1 MRKYFKSGAAAV
13 ALLSL
18 SGLYAP
24 VNAQESSDQDAA
36 GDTFLHPYR
45 GDINPF
51 WGDINPFRGDIN
63 PFRGDINPFYGDI
76 SPFWG
81 DINPFWGDIN
91 PFGGDINPFYGDIN
105 PFWGDINPFG
115 GDINPFWG
123 DINPFWQDV
132 GPIWGDLN
140 SQWNEAANDNG
151 DYQAISTGLADVISR
166 AEAVFGETVLART
179 GQTMDEA
186 FMAELL
192 ARFGIDL
199 DDPDSLASVTQAERS
214 EFFLTFY
221 DSLMSFSGVDH
232 VDHWMPAINWSPAL
246 AASYDRGYRPT
257 VGVLDFSVRDVDTNS
272 VRGQHG
278 ERTYLNVNHGDA
290 VASLIGAPIDGV
302 GIMGVAPHASML
314 FYNPFDESH
323 TASWS
328 DVADGID
335 RLARGGTHVIN
346 MSLGVPGWTL
356 HQEWAEVFRQ
366 DRVATHAQNITF
378 VVAAG
383 NDGSTQTT
391 DLDWTG
397 VPVLD
402 NLIIV
407 GSVDPLGN
415 MSSFSN
421 RPGDACLL
429 VNGVCEDGN
438 RLMDRYLVA
447 PGELL
452 LVADGEGGVTRA
464 TGTSFAAPL
473 VAGAAALVKG
483 WWTWLDGSEV
493 ADVLLLSARD
503 LGDPG
508 VDAVYGR
515 GMLDVAGA
523 MSPLD
528 PANLYGIDRRGDPVA
543 AESLIITGGRLTLR
557 YANKNRVTVFE
568 DIGDSFR
575 DFTITVDDLLVGS
588 TLAES
593 VASAYAEQYIFE
605 RTDAA
610 FTGTAFSDVSEASRV
625 LSREGN
631 LTLTATA
638 ARLDPSNPGL
648 ARNLGFHASIEL
660 RDETSGRSMAM
671 GVGEGAL
678 ALSSHNAFNLFSDHR
693 PETGG
698 VNPVLGFA
706 SGGAFAAS
714 RFTLFGDT
722 ELSLGV
728 TTTIEEAVYA
738 VPGTGE
744 ERALFDGVS
753 PYQAAAVNLE
763 IVHPLSE
770 TLTVSG
776 TLTQLHEATGLL
788 GAQGGSVLAFEGGAD
803 TTALTFGLEARP
815 SGRLTLGASF
825 TAAQTRTTQF
835 DQGLIAVADRID
847 STAAQIS
854 VQFDTVLGQRDG
866 IRFSVVQPLHIESG
880 SLSYTGM
887 AVTDRE
893 TGALG
898 VQTETWELGGRRPVY
913 TELIYSTP
921 LGSDH
926 SSLSLFA
933 RQNLSGEET
942 SSEFSA
948 ATTGARLQ
956 LRF

>member
-1 MRKYFKSGAAAV
+1 MRKYLKSGAAAV

-18 SGLYAP
+18 SGLYTSAH
-24 VNAQESSDQDAA
+24 AQDFDDPEAV

-51 WGDINPFRGDIN
+51 RGDINPFGGDINPFRGDIN

-91 PFGGDINPFYGDIN
+91 PFGGDINPFG
-105 PFWGDINPFG
+105 GDINPFG
-115 GDINPFWG
+115 GDIS
-123 DINPFWQDV
+123 PFWQDV
-132 GPIWGDLN
+132 GPVWGDLN
-140 SQWNEAANDNG
+140 QQWNEASSGEG
-151 DYQAISTGLADVISR
+151 DYQAISTGLAAVIDR
-166 AEAVFGETVLART
+166 AEAVFGEAVHARS

-186 FMAELL
+186 FMADLL

-199 DDPDSLASVTQAERS
+199 ENPDSLAEVTQAKRS

-221 DSLMSFSGVDH
+221 DSLMSYSGVDH

-246 AASYDRGYRPT
+246 ASSYDWGYRPT
-257 VGVLDFSVRDVDTNS
+257 VGVLDFSVRSVDSNS
-272 VRGQHG
+272 IRGQHG
-278 ERTYLNVNHGDA
+278 ERTYLDVNHGDA

-302 GIMGVAPHASML
+302 GVMGVAPHASML

-323 TASWS
+323 TASWN

-366 DRVATHAQNITF
+366 DRVAKHAENITF

-407 GSVDPLGN
+407 GSVDPLSN

-421 RPGDACLL
+421 RPGEACLL
-429 VNGVCEDGN
+429 VNGTCETGN

-452 LVADGEGGVTRA
+452 LVSDGEGGVTRA

-483 WWTWLDGSEV
+483 WWFWLDGSEV

-528 PANLYGIDRRGDPVA
+528 PANLYGIDRHNDPVA
-543 AESLIITGGRLTLR
+543 ANNLIITGGRLSLR
-557 YANKNRVTVFE
+557 YANRNRVTVFE
-568 DIGDSFR
+568 NIGDSFR
-575 DFTITVDDLLVGS
+575 DFTVTVDDLLVGS

-605 RTDAA
+605 RSGAA
-610 FTGTAFSDVSEASRV
+610 FSGTSFSDLTETSQI

-631 LTLTATA
+631 LTLTAKA
-638 ARLDPSNPGL
+638 ARLDPANQGV
-648 ARNLGFHASIEL
+648 ARNLGFHASVEL
-660 RDETSGRSMAM
+660 RDEISGRSMAI

-678 ALSSHNAFNLFSDHR
+678 ALSSHNAFTLFSDHR

-722 ELSLGV
+722 EVSLGI
-728 TTTIEEAVYA
+728 TTTLEEAIYA
-738 VPGTGE
+738 IPGTGE
-744 ERALFDGVS
+744 ERPLFDGVS
-753 PYQAAAVNLE
+753 PYQAAAINIEV
-763 IVHPLSE
+763 VHPLSE
-770 TLTVSG
+770 TLSISG
-776 TLTQLHEATGLL
+776 ALTQLHEATGLL
-788 GAQGGSVLAFEGGAD
+788 GAQGGSLLALEGGAD

-815 SGRLTLGASF
+815 SSRLTVGASF

-835 DQGLIAVADRID
+835 DQGLISIADRIN

-854 VQFDTVLGQRDG
+854 VQFDEVLSKRDG
-866 IRFSVVQPLHIESG
+866 LRFSVVQPLHIESG
-880 SLSYTGM
+880 SLNYTGM

-893 TGALG
+893 TGALSM
-898 VQTETWELGGRRPVY
+898 QTEAWELGGDRPVY
-913 TELIYSTP
+913 SELIYSTS
-921 LGSDH
+921 LGSDQT
-926 SSLSLFA
+926 SLSLFT
-933 RQNLSGEET
+933 RENLSGEVT
-942 SSEFSA
+942 SSEFSG
-948 ATTGARLQ
+948 TTAGARLQ
-956 LRF
+956 WRF